1 MVPTTVKKMGVREMM
16 NKRLLLLSVW
26 GLTIALASSSCSAQA
41 GGSQTSQN
49 ESTLSQMAAQAA
61 SLSSSSV
68 KKNVI
73 DASSAINGARLAMAP
88 RDIAKLKLAPGFLL
102 GLNVL
107 DDQDFSGSFRID
119 EGGNIVFP
127 ILGTMHLAGKTA
139 SEAQAEIRELL
150 LRKEILNDPQV
161 TLSVLEYVAPEVTI
175 EGEVNSP
182 GAYPLLAPRKLM
194 DVLALAGG
202 LSVTAGDEVQILH
215 EGSETSVQLHYSKA
229 TDPKAVEQVM
239 IHPGDTIRV
248 RRAGI
253 VYVLGAVNRP
263 GGYVMQEDG
272 RLNILQAITLANGFA
287 VNAKD
292 TLYLLRRRDDGNIE
306 RMTLSYKELRN
317 GQGMSLQV
325 LPKDVLYIPTSPL
338 KSLFTINSSLLGAAT
353 SATIYGFEIR

>member
-1 MVPTTVKKMGVREMM
+1 MM
-16 NKRLLLLSVW
+16 NKRLLLSLVSV
-26 GLTIALASSSCSAQA
+26 LTIAFISGSCSAQA
-41 GGSQTSQN
+41 GGYQTSQN
-49 ESTLSQMAAQAA
+49 QSSVNQIAGQAA
-61 SLSSSSV
+61 SLGSSNI

-73 DASSAINGARLAMAP
+73 DATSAMNGAKLTMAP

-107 DDQDFSGSFRID
+107 DDQDFTGSFRID
-119 EGGNIVFP
+119 ESGNIVFP
-127 ILGTMHLAGKTA
+127 ILGTIHLAGKTA
-139 SEAQAEIRELL
+139 SEAQAEIKEVLL
-150 LRKEILNDPQV
+150 QREILKDPQV
-161 TLSVLEYVAPEVTI
+161 TLSVLEYVAPEVII

-202 LSVTAGDEVQILH
+202 LAITAGDEVQILH
-215 EGSETSVQLHYSKA
+215 EDSTTSVQLHYSKA
-229 TDPKAVEQVM
+229 TDPKAVEQV
-239 IHPGDTIRV
+239 IVYPGDTIRV

-272 RLNILQAITLANGFA
+272 HLNILQAITLANGFA

-325 LPKDVLYIPTSPL
+325 LPKDVLYVPTSPL